1 MATSDE
7 LKLAIENLAIDYART
22 PKDDQFEDGANFH
35 FQLIDI
41 LERIHN
47 QMVIANEMYRVKNAI
62 EFNS

>member
-7 LKLAIENLAIDYART
+7 LLTGIQNLAIDYART

-47 QMVIANEMYRVKNAI
+47 QMVIANEMYKVKNAI

>member
-7 LKLAIENLAIDYART
+7 LLTGIQNLAIDYART

>member
-7 LKLAIENLAIDYART
+7 LLTGIQNLAIDYERT
-22 PKDDQFEDGANFH
+22 PKDDQFDDGANFH

>member
-7 LKLAIENLAIDYART
+7 LLAGIQNLAIDYART